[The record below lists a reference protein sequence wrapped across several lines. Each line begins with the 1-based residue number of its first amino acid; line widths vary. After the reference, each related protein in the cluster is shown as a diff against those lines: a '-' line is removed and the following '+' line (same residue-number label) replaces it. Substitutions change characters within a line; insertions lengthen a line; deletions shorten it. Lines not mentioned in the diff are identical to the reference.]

1 MLCLITCSSRFGF
14 QFAIQF
20 RLEVSASSG
29 FLARHA
35 VSLSHFLFPRSNFPL
50 PLLHLSSISLA
61 LGGIPMNGCCRSSS
75 PEVSSL
81 SLPLS
86 SPLPPSSL
94 HRVASGWSAPVP
106 PLHALLPPPS
116 AWPPACPRPAPCVPW
131 CLYPC
136 APPRGPLRLA
146 QRGHRRGPAAS
157 LAHAAH
163 PCMRKPV
170 PARAAL
176 AHIVFKFSLNL
187 VLNLV

>member
-29 FLARHA
+29 FSARHA

-106 PLHALLPPPS
+106 PLHALRPPPPQRGLLP
-116 AWPPACPRPAPCVPW
+116 APGRPPACPGASTPARPRAAPCGSPSVVTG
-131 CLYPC
+131 
-136 APPRGPLRLA
+136 AAPLRPWRT
-146 QRGHRRGPAAS
+146 QRIPACAN
-157 LAHAAH
+157 
-163 PCMRKPV
+163 PFPRVQP
-170 PARAAL
+170 
-176 AHIVFKFSLNL
+176 
-187 VLNLV
+187 

>member
-1 MLCLITCSSRFGF
+1 VLHHAEAYFFCLVLCLIVCSSRFGF

-29 FLARHA
+29 FSARHA
-35 VSLSHFLFPRSNFPL
+35 VSLSHFLFTCSNFPL

-86 SPLPPSSL
+86 SPLLS
-94 HRVASGWSAPVP
+94 
-106 PLHALLPPPS
+106 LLPPSTVWPLVGPPRCPPARPPGPPPP
-116 AWPPACPRPAPCVPW
+116 AWPPACPQPAPCVPW

-136 APPRGPLRLA
+136 AAPCGSPGVVPGAAPLRPWRTQRVPTRANPFPRA
-146 QRGHRRGPAAS
+146 QP
-157 LAHAAH
+157 
-163 PCMRKPV
+163 
-170 PARAAL
+170 
-176 AHIVFKFSLNL
+176 
-187 VLNLV
+187 